1 MSTLQKAIEIAIEAH
16 RGQTDKSGAPYILH
30 PLRVMQRG
38 NTDIEKICGVLH
50 DLIEDT
56 SWTFEQLAT
65 EGFSEGVIEVLRCVT
80 KLSEEEDY
88 EDFIGRIKQ
97 NPIAI
102 KVKLNDLQDNMDIT
116 RFNELTEKDRVRL
129 NKYLKAF
136 SLLRKC

>member
-1 MSTLQKAIEIAIEAH
+1 MIEKAIQIAVEAH
-16 RGQTDKSGAPYILH
+16 KGQTDKAGKPYIFH
-30 PLRVMQRG
+30 VLRVMHAG
-38 NTDIEKICGVLH
+38 KTNIEKICGVLH
-50 DLIEDT
+50 DVIEDT

-65 EGFSEGVIEVLRCVT
+65 VGFSDEVIEVLRCVT
-80 KLSEEEDY
+80 KLSEDEDY